1 MGNKG
6 QIYSRIGYEEAM
18 SSRKNILE
26 MQINLLNL
34 MRNIGEYKDL
44 RKKELIWK
52 IKMKSL
58 LKEVK
63 EKVRDI
69 ESKVPKS
76 EELKDHRK
84 NDIPKEMVT
93 KEEMKEIK
101 EFKKLKEEKI
111 QKESSIELELE
122 EIKRK
127 LQE

>member
-44 RKKELIWK
+44 RKKELIW
-52 IKMKSL
+52 
-58 LKEVK
+58 EVK

-127 LQE
+127 LQEMS